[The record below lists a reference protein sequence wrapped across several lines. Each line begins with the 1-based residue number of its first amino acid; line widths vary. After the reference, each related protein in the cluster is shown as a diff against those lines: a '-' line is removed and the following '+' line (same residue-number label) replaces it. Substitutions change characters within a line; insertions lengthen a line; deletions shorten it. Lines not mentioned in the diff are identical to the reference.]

1 MRFIKMEALGN
12 DYLYV
17 FSREEPQKPEEVAR
31 RLSDR
36 HYGPG
41 ADGVIWVLP
50 SQRGDFRMRIFNADG
65 SEAQMSG
72 SGLCCLGKYVYE
84 QRYTQRTH
92 LSIETLAGL
101 QELDLHIRSGEVEK
115 VTVDM
120 GKAQVFPKKELKVL
134 SQQMQVVP
142 VAVGNLHA
150 VLFTEDVEQVPVE
163 KLGAA
168 MEHHEAF
175 PGGVNCEFVQI
186 LGDTQFRMRAWERG
200 AGITMACGTGAC
212 AAAAAAVTAGF
223 CPYDK
228 EMEGMLEGGSL
239 VLRVCRD
246 GRIFMTGPANRVY
259 RGEIEL

>member
-1 MRFIKMEALGN
+1 MRFIKMEGLGN

-17 FSREEPQKPEEVAR
+17 FSREEPQEPEKVAR
-31 RLSDR
+31 RLSHR

-50 SQRGDFRMRIFNADG
+50 SERADFRMRIFNADG

-84 QRYTQRTH
+84 QGYTQRTH
-92 LSIETLAGL
+92 LTIESLAGL
-101 QELDLHIRSGEVEK
+101 QELDLQVKSGEVQK

-120 GKAQVFPKKELKVL
+120 GKARVSPLKELEILGV
-134 SQQMQVVP
+134 QQSVVP
-142 VAVGNLHA
+142 VSVGNDHA
-150 VLFTEDVEQVPVE
+150 VLFVENAEEVPVE
-163 KLGAA
+163 GWGTALQNCG
-168 MEHHEAF
+168 AF
-175 PGGVNCEFVQI
+175 PEGVNCEFVE
-186 LGDTQFRMRAWERG
+186 LRSPTCFRMRAWERG

-212 AAAAAAVTAGF
+212 AAAAAAVAAGF
-223 CPYDK
+223 CPYNTEIEAILD
-228 EMEGMLEGGSL
+228 GGSL
-239 VLRVCRD
+239 FLRVCRD